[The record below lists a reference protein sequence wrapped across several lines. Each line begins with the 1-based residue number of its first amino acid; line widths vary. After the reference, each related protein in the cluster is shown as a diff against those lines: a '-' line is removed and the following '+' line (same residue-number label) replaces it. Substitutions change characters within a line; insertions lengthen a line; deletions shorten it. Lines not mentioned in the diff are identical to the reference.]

1 MRAGRFYIRY
11 PVIVAT
17 LWAACMM
24 PVSAQTPRKGV
35 RTEPATTLPA
45 SHSDMPGTGWALLVG
60 VGAYRDVE
68 GFTIGR
74 LKAPAK
80 DVAALRD
87 FLTDSSFGAF
97 PAGNVRTLVDA
108 EATKKNILYA
118 LADLRD
124 RAAPEDL
131 VLFYF
136 SGHGYRP
143 SSDGDHGAPA
153 YILPYIDSARALSS
167 PSIGC
172 INYDDIT
179 DIVQSMDAEKVVV
192 FLDACHAGGIKPG
205 GSKEILGNAYDRF
218 WSEWDNARG
227 HALLLS
233 SDQSQKSWEEPDGS
247 VFTKFLIRGLKGE
260 ADENNNAIVGFEE
273 LARYLEREVPLY
285 TREKFGQ
292 RQNPTRRYD
301 LGPVNGDI
309 PLAVNQP
316 EWDAHQHQELLDRR
330 NGKLLVGA
338 GLTSEM
344 RDFCLA
350 VTKSAYDKAS
360 SGRPLTPRETALLT
374 VLDSHIAGNLA
385 KADFILRVR
394 AIYRSGGSGSV
405 PMGRLRVEVTP
416 PDATVKLTPTDL
428 PNHVISPQ
436 AGSYRVPQADY
447 RLSVTRRG
455 YRPYVETVS
464 VDANLSRTITLTAL
478 VGTMRISVTPTDATV
493 EITPVSVPASTVGAK
508 TLRVLRPRD
517 GRELPIGTYR
527 VKATKQGYQ
536 PGERRSVVVRADEVT
551 PVDLTLKGYATIS
564 YPNMPADAITTV
576 NGVTHKLPVQVLEG
590 THAVTI
596 QREGYEPIERS
607 LKLEP
612 LGEEDLSPDW
622 KRILVDLRVRSDP
635 VGANVRLDGSERG
648 ETPITL
654 RDVPAGAHELQVELV
669 DHEPVTQTLALAAN
683 PKPVVVVLERSQGT
697 IRIDSNPPG
706 AAFRIGNNQR
716 GTTPSTVTVPVGN
729 VTLHL
734 DKPLYRSVAREVGIR
749 RGHNAPLRTSLEAQQ
764 ADLTITSTP
773 PGATVTVAGLHEWG
787 PTPTRMVLPPGSH
800 DITVSLDDHEPHT
813 ETVTL
818 ADRDTKEVQ
827 AALLHETQLYV
838 TSNPPGI
845 EVALDSIGTRHTPI
859 LVRDVKPGTYEA
871 RASLRGHNS
880 TTRSF
885 TISPNRRNTVVMVLS
900 PKSSASLALRSTLLP
915 GFGQFSGGRRKTGV
929 FLLLATLAA
938 GVASGLAHV
947 EYDAALTD
955 YHDAIERHSSAST
968 LDEIRLAKQ
977 SALSA
982 FDDVDGKFTQR
993 RLAIAAAGALWGTNV
1008 LHALLTGPVRTRESE
1023 KVDRDLARWDVK
1035 PHLTPDATQVV
1046 LNHRF

>member
-1 MRAGRFYIRY
+1 
-11 PVIVAT
+11 
-17 LWAACMM
+17 M
-24 PVSAQTPRKGV
+24 PISAQTPPKGV
-35 RTEPATTLPA
+35 RVDPATTLPA

-60 VGAYRDVE
+60 VGAYRPVE
-68 GFTIGR
+68 GFTIGQ

-80 DVAALRD
+80 DVVALRK

-97 PAGNVRTLVDA
+97 PAENVRTLVDA
-108 EATKKNILYA
+108 DATKKNILYA
-118 LADLRD
+118 LAELRD

-143 SSDGDHGAPA
+143 SGGGDDGAPA
-153 YILPYIDSARALSS
+153 YILPYIDSARALNS

-172 INYDDIT
+172 INYNDIT
-179 DIVQSMDAEKVVV
+179 DIVQQMEAEKVVV

-205 GSKEILGNAYDRF
+205 GTKAILGNAYERF
-218 WSEWDNARG
+218 RSEWENARG

-233 SDQSQKSWEEPDGS
+233 SDQSQLSYEEPDGS
-247 VFTKFLIRGLKGE
+247 VFTKFLIKGLEGE
-260 ADENNNAIVGFEE
+260 ADLNDNAIVGFEE
-273 LARYLEREVPLY
+273 LAEYLEREVPAY
-285 TREKFGQ
+285 TLAKFRK
-292 RQNPTRRYD
+292 RQTPTRRYD

-309 PLAVNQP
+309 PLAVIQGK
-316 EWDAHQHQELLDRR
+316 WDAHQHQQLLDER
-330 NGKLLVGA
+330 NAAILLGT
-338 GLTSEM
+338 GWTPEW
-344 RDFCLA
+344 RDFALA
-350 VTKSAYDKAS
+350 VAKSAYDKAS
-360 SGRPLTPRETALLT
+360 SGRALTPRETALLT
-374 VLDSHIAGNLA
+374 GLDSHIAGRLA

-394 AIYRSGGSGSV
+394 AIYRSGGSGTLA
-405 PMGRLRVEVTP
+405 MARLRLEVIP
-416 PDATVKLTPTDL
+416 ADAKVTLTPTDL
-428 PNHVISPQ
+428 LNHAISPQ
-436 AGSYRVPQADY
+436 AGSYRVPQGDY

-455 YRPYVETVS
+455 YRPHAEALS
-464 VDANLSRTITLTAL
+464 IDANLSRTIALTAL
-478 VGTMRISVTPTDATV
+478 RGTMRISVTPTDATV
-493 EITPVSVPASTVGAK
+493 EVTPVSVPANTTGTK
-508 TLRVLRPRD
+508 TLRVLRPGA
-517 GRELPIGTYR
+517 GRELAVGTYR
-527 VKATKQGYQ
+527 VTVTKPGYQ
-536 PGERRSVVVRADEVT
+536 WEELPSVAVRADQVIE
-551 PVDLTLKGYATIS
+551 VDLALKGYATIR
-564 YPNMPADAITTV
+564 YPNMPAGVTTTV
-576 NGVTHKLPVQVLEG
+576 NGITRKLPIQVLEG
-590 THAVTI
+590 AHAI
-596 QREGYEPIERS
+596 RMQREGYMPFERS
-607 LKLEP
+607 RTLAPLEVV
-612 LGEEDLSPDW
+612 DLAPDW
-622 KRILVDLRVRSDP
+622 ERTLVALNVRSNP
-635 VGANVRLDGSERG
+635 AGADVTLDGAARG
-648 ETPITL
+648 KTPTTL
-654 RDVPAGAHELQVELV
+654 RDVPTGIHELQVTLA
-669 DHEPVTQTLALAAN
+669 DHEPVTQTLTLAAN
-683 PKPVVVVLERSQGT
+683 PGSVDLTLERSQGT
-697 IRIDSNPPG
+697 IRINSNPPG
-706 AAFRIGNNQR
+706 ASIRIGGRQH
-716 GTTPSTVTVPVGN
+716 GTTPATVRMPVGN
-729 VTLHL
+729 VTVHL
-734 DKPLYRSVAREVGIR
+734 DKPLYRSVETDVRVQ
-749 RGHNAPLRTSLEAQQ
+749 RGQNNPMRFALEAQQ
-764 ADLTITSTP
+764 ATLMIASTP
-773 PGATVTVAGLHEWG
+773 PGATVSIAGLEEWDA
-787 PTPTRMVLPPGSH
+787 TPTGVALPPGSH
-800 DITVSLDDHEPHT
+800 DITLSLDDYEPHT

-818 ADRDTKEVQ
+818 SDRDTKEVQ